1 MKLRSTE
8 NYESVPNI
16 TALEK
21 ASGQLSEAGFVKA
34 AAFALSLALWR
45 AQSSPQIHPSQTAL
59 PEVHLDA
66 DGLAPRPIEQ
76 LTGTTI
82 ARHYALAWRDM
93 AGALDSSRTEGLG
106 EEFIGF
112 AKERLVRRIGEQKQT
127 GVHVRIVDHGH
138 HLKAVFYSTDGTAMQ
153 LLDQAQ
159 LEIQTFDGNK
169 LLDTQNA
176 PHEYMILMTPGADR
190 WYIRDLEEVPA
201 KAF

>member
-1 MKLRSTE
+1 MKSMPDFTR
-8 NYESVPNI
+8 
-16 TALEK
+16 ALK
-21 ASGQLSEAGFVKA
+21 RASAELHKAGFVKA
-34 AAFALSLALWR
+34 AAFAIAACALAI
-45 AQSSPQIHPSQTAL
+45 AQSPPQIHSPQAAL

-82 ARHYALAWRDM
+82 ARHYALAWRNL
-93 AGALDSSRTEGLG
+93 AGALESSRTEGLA

-112 AKERLVRRIGEQKQT
+112 AKDRLTQRIGEQKQT
-127 GVHVRIVDHGH
+127 GVHVRIMDHGH
-138 HLKAVFYSTDGTAMQ
+138 HLKALFYSTDGTAMQ

-169 LLDTQNA
+169 LIDTQSA
-176 PHEYMILMTPGADR
+176 PREYMVLMTPGADR

-201 KAF
+201 KSF